1 MTQTAEVPPELRP
14 GRRGRPRY
22 RRSELERL
30 VDRTVL
36 GPTHP
41 QLGTC
46 WLFTG
51 TTTPYGRIAKAQD
64 SYTHRLGWKLLRGA
78 IPDGMELHHRCG
90 VYACWNPDHLQ
101 VVTHA
106 ENLAYRRKPR
116 QRTARPRQASSLKP
130 VVDGIALPAR
140 FWKKV
145 SKSGP
150 TPSLRPEL
158 GPCWLHE
165 RTPEKAT
172 GYVRCEISRV
182 RDYVHRFVYRA
193 LVEPI
198 PDGKEI
204 DHRCHNVDPSCPSD
218 ASCLHRRCVN
228 PDHLEAVT
236 HRENMDRSPNSLAAK
251 NRLKT
256 HCPTWTSVRQGQHA
270 DDGARASLP
279 GLQPCRAATVPRA
292 ARRTLPFEWLIIFVM
307 LTACLPLPV
316 MALNVC
322 RAQL

>member
-1 MTQTAEVPPELRP
+1 MTDSTISLELQRLP
-14 GRRGRPRY
+14 APARGRSGR

-30 VDRTVL
+30 IDRTVL

-41 QLGTC
+41 ELGTC

-64 SYTHRLGWKLLRGA
+64 SYTHRLGWKLLRGP

-106 ENLAYRRKPR
+106 ENLAHQRKAR
-116 QRTARPRQASSLKP
+116 LRATARPRQASDPKGR
-130 VVDGIALPAR
+130 VAGIELPAR

-145 SKSGP
+145 NKNGP
-150 TPSLRPEL
+150 VPPLRPEL
-158 GPCWLHE
+158 GPCWLYKG
-165 RTPEKAT
+165 TPEKVT
-172 GYVRCEISRV
+172 GYVRCDINRV

-193 LVEPI
+193 FVAPI

-204 DHRCHNVDPSCPSD
+204 DHQCHNADPSCPSD
-218 ASCLHRRCVN
+218 ASCLHRRCAN
-228 PDHLEAVT
+228 PVHLEAVS
-236 HRENMDRSPNSLAAK
+236 HRENMDRSPNAVR

-256 HCPTWTSVRQGQHA
+256 HCPHGHPYDQADTRVTSLGGR
-270 DDGARASLP
+270 
-279 GLQPCRAATVPRA
+279 
-292 ARRTLPFEWLIIFVM
+292 
-307 LTACLPLPV
+307 
-316 MALNVC
+316 VC
-322 RAQL
+322 RACNRAAQQRFRERVAARLPRTNG

>member
-1 MTQTAEVPPELRP
+1 MSDPAEIPPVLRSP
-14 GRRGRPRY
+14 GPGRPRY

-64 SYTHRLGWKLLRGA
+64 SYTHRLGWKLLRGP
-78 IPDGMELHHRCG
+78 IPEGLELHHRCG

-106 ENLAYRRKPR
+106 ENLAHLRKPR
-116 QRTARPRQASSLKP
+116 RRVARPRQANSLKP
-130 VVDGIALPAR
+130 TAEGIALPAR
-140 FWKKV
+140 FWQKV
-145 SKSGP
+145 NKRGP
-150 TPSLRPEL
+150 VPSLQPEL
-158 GPCWLHE
+158 GPCWLYQG
-165 RTPEKAT
+165 TPERAT
-172 GYVRCEISRV
+172 GYVRCDINRV

-193 LVEPI
+193 LVRPI
-198 PDGKEI
+198 PAGKEI

-236 HRENMDRSPNSLAAK
+236 HRENMDRSPNHPAVR

-256 HCPTWTSVRQGQHA
+256 HCPHGHPYDKDNTRMTAHG
-270 DDGARASLP
+270 RA
-279 GLQPCRAATVPRA
+279 CRACNRA
-292 ARRTLPFEWLIIFVM
+292 AQQRFRERVAGLSRSN
-307 LTACLPLPV
+307 CS
-316 MALNVC
+316 
-322 RAQL
+322 

>member
-1 MTQTAEVPPELRP
+1 MTRN
-14 GRRGRPRY
+14 

-41 QLGTC
+41 ELGTC

-78 IPDGMELHHRCG
+78 IPEGMELHHRCG

-101 VVTHA
+101 IVTHA
-106 ENLAYRRKPR
+106 ENLAYRRKAR
-116 QRTARPRQASSLKP
+116 LRATARPRQASDLKP
-130 VVDGIALPAR
+130 VRSPGQSGRPPSRPRADQHVGRADEVDGIALPAR

-145 SKSGP
+145 DKNGP
-150 TPSLRPEL
+150 VPPLRPEL

-165 RTPEKAT
+165 GTPEKAT
-172 GYVRCEISRV
+172 GYIRCEINRV
-182 RDYVHRFVYRA
+182 REYVHRFVYRA
-193 LVEPI
+193 FVEPI

-204 DHRCHNVDPSCPSD
+204 DHQCHNADPSCPSD
-218 ASCLHRRCVN
+218 ASCLHRRCTN
-228 PDHLEAVT
+228 PGHLEAVT

-256 HCPTWTSVRQGQHA
+256 HCPHGHPYDKANTRVTPHG
-270 DDGARASLP
+270 GRA
-279 GLQPCRAATVPRA
+279 CRACNRA
-292 ARRTLPFEWLIIFVM
+292 AQQRFRERVAAGAKLASP
-307 LTACLPLPV
+307 C
-316 MALNVC
+316 
-322 RAQL
+322 

>member
-1 MTQTAEVPPELRP
+1 MSGSHPKAPPELRP
-14 GRRGRPRY
+14 GRRGRPSN

-30 VDRTVL
+30 IDRTVL

-41 QLGTC
+41 KLGTC

-51 TTTPYGRIAKAQD
+51 STTPYGRIAKAQD

-106 ENLAYRRKPR
+106 ENLAFKRKSPRRR
-116 QRTARPRQASSLKP
+116 ATARTRKASELKP
-130 VVDGIALPAR
+130 VVVDVALPAR

-145 SKSGP
+145 NKNGP
-150 TPSLRPEL
+150 VPSLRPEL

-165 RTPEKAT
+165 GTPEKAT
-172 GYVRCEISRV
+172 GYVRCEINRV

-204 DHRCHNVDPSCPSD
+204 DHQCHNADPSCPSD
-218 ASCLHRRCVN
+218 ASCLHRRCAN
-228 PDHLEAVT
+228 PGHLEAVT
-236 HRENMDRSPNSLAAK
+236 HRENMDRSPNHLANK

-256 HCPTWTSVRQGQHA
+256 HCPHGHPYDKDNTRLTPHG
-270 DDGARASLP
+270 GRA
-279 GLQPCRAATVPRA
+279 CRACNRA
-292 ARRTLPFEWLIIFVM
+292 AQQRFRVAAMTGLS
-307 LTACLPLPV
+307 
-316 MALNVC
+316 
-322 RAQL
+322 RSDG

>member
-1 MTQTAEVPPELRP
+1 MTDPTDIPVELQRLRAP
-14 GRRGRPRY
+14 AGGRSGR

-41 QLGTC
+41 ELGAC

-51 TTTPYGRIAKAQD
+51 TSTPYGRIAKAQD
-64 SYTHRLGWKLLRGA
+64 SYTHRLGWKLLRGP
-78 IPDGMELHHRCG
+78 IPGGMELHHRCG

-101 VVTHA
+101 VVTHG
-106 ENLAYRRKPR
+106 ENLAFRRKPR
-116 QRTARPRQASSLKP
+116 RATARPKRASDLKP
-130 VVDGIALPAR
+130 VVALPER

-145 SKSGP
+145 NKNGP
-150 TPSLRPEL
+150 VPPLRPEL

-165 RTPEKAT
+165 GTPEKAT
-172 GYVRCEISRV
+172 GYVRCEINRV

-198 PDGKEI
+198 PDGREI
-204 DHRCHNVDPSCPSD
+204 DHQCHNSDPSCPSD
-218 ASCLHRRCVN
+218 ASCLHRRCTN

-236 HRENMDRSPNSLAAK
+236 HRENMNRSPNHPAVK

-256 HCPTWTSVRQGQHA
+256 HCPHGHPYDQANTLMTPHG
-270 DDGARASLP
+270 GRA
-279 GLQPCRAATVPRA
+279 CRACNRA
-292 ARRTLPFEWLIIFVM
+292 AQQRFRERVAAGLPRT
-307 LTACLPLPV
+307 
-316 MALNVC
+316 NG
-322 RAQL
+322 

>member
-1 MTQTAEVPPELRP
+1 MTESVRKPHSTRAPDRSPTRK
-14 GRRGRPRY
+14 

-30 VDRTVL
+30 LDRTVL

-41 QLGTC
+41 ELGTC
-46 WLFTG
+46 WRFTG

-64 SYTHRLGWKLLRGA
+64 SYTHRLGWKVLRGA
-78 IPDGMELHHRCG
+78 IPDGMELHHHCG
-90 VYACWNPDHLQ
+90 VYACWNPDHLE

-106 ENLAYRRKPR
+106 ENLAYRRK
-116 QRTARPRQASSLKP
+116 ARPRGPVASPSQATDPRSRP
-130 VVDGIALPAR
+130 RADQHVGTAAGVVVLPER

-145 SKSGP
+145 DKNGP
-150 TPSLRPEL
+150 VPPSPPDL

-165 RTPEKAT
+165 GTPEKAT
-172 GYVRCEISRV
+172 GYVRCEINRM

-198 PDGKEI
+198 PDGTEI
-204 DHRCHNVDPSCPSD
+204 DHRCHNADLSCPSD

-236 HRENMDRSPNSLAAK
+236 HRENLYRSPNNIAVK

-256 HCPTWTSVRQGQHA
+256 HCPQGHPYDEANTQVTPH
-270 DDGARASLP
+270 GGRA
-279 GLQPCRAATVPRA
+279 CRACNRA
-292 ARRTLPFEWLIIFVM
+292 AQQRFRERITNLLRS
-307 LTACLPLPV
+307 
-316 MALNVC
+316 NS
-322 RAQL
+322 